1 MPFSLRLDDAT
12 EERIDRLARERGTSR
27 AAVVREAVARY
38 AEEADGS
45 VALVERLKPF
55 IGVVASGRSDL
66 STQTGR
72 RFASLVKASR
82 PARAR
87 RSR

>member
-1 MPFSLRLDDAT
+1 MPFSLRLDDDT

-55 IGVVASGRSDL
+55 IGVIGSGRSDL
-66 STQTGR
+66 SSQTGR
-72 RFASLVKASR
+72 RFTALVKASR
-82 PARAR
+82 SGRAR
-87 RSR
+87 RPR

>member
-27 AAVVREAVARY
+27 AAVVREAVARF
-38 AEEADGS
+38 AEETDDT

-55 IGVVASGRSDL
+55 IGSVRSGRTDL
-66 STQTGR
+66 SSQTGR
-72 RFASLVKASR
+72 GFTALVKASR
-82 PARAR
+82 ARRAR